1 MKEEDIWI
9 IIDDLKLTS
18 SEYEVQNIQK
28 MKCNEETRKALA
40 ILVHLGIL
48 AITWATSVELRL
60 LLKYSKIRPCFIILK
75 MTTKF
80 SSKVLIVKMLKFKSP
95 FILEKFGKGF
105 WPFRGIVVTL

>member
-40 ILVHLGIL
+40 ILAHLGIL
-48 AITWATSVELRL
+48 AIT
-60 LLKYSKIRPCFIILK
+60 
-75 MTTKF
+75 
-80 SSKVLIVKMLKFKSP
+80 
-95 FILEKFGKGF
+95 
-105 WPFRGIVVTL
+105 